1 MSNKPKMT
9 KDTIPEN
16 FTLSLALV
24 DALPV
29 LFFGGSMIL
38 IGLLFGSPLFLIG
51 AALCFWAGAAK
62 VLWKIIVVTKKKNV
76 WWMFL
81 QMRIVMPLGFV
92 LMILAVILNRSAIDL
107 SNVFAAIVSLPSV
120 IFFTIGVIGMVLM
133 AVFVPVSFMK
143 GITGQMFRQ
152 FALCIASSIGLSTL
166 VALTLSPAL
175 CSMILKTGQEEAD
188 FEFIRKFD
196 DWFNSCE
203 AI

>member
-38 IGLLFGSPLFLIG
+38 IGLLFGSPLFMIG

-62 VLWKIIVVTKKKNV
+62 VLWKIIVAAKKKNV

-81 QMRIVMPLGFV
+81 QMRIVMPIGFA
-92 LMILAVILNRSAIDL
+92 LMIFSVILNRNAIDL
-107 SNVFAAIVSLPSV
+107 SAVLAAVVSFPSVLFFAVGLIGMLLMGVFAAKLDSADVRSNWIEQLTNAVV
-120 IFFTIGVIGMVLM
+120 QAAIFV
-133 AVFVPVSFMK
+133 
-143 GITGQMFRQ
+143 GILLLF
-152 FALCIASSIGLSTL
+152 
-166 VALTLSPAL
+166 
-175 CSMILKTGQEEAD
+175 
-188 FEFIRKFD
+188 
-196 DWFNSCE
+196 
-203 AI
+203 

>member
-16 FTLSLALV
+16 FTLSLAFV
-24 DALPV
+24 DSLPV

-81 QMRIVMPLGFV
+81 QMRIVMPIGFL
-92 LMILAVILNRSAIDL
+92 LMLLAVIYSK
-107 SNVFAAIVSLPSV
+107 SLFL
-120 IFFTIGVIGMVLM
+120 IYY
-133 AVFVPVSFMK
+133 
-143 GITGQMFRQ
+143 Q
-152 FALCIASSIGLSTL
+152 
-166 VALTLSPAL
+166 
-175 CSMILKTGQEEAD
+175 KT
-188 FEFIRKFD
+188 
-196 DWFNSCE
+196 
-203 AI
+203 

>member
-62 VLWKIIVVTKKKNV
+62 VLWKIIVVTKKKNI
-76 WWMFL
+76 WCMFL

-92 LMILAVILNRSAIDL
+92 LMILAVILNRNAIDL
-107 SNVFAAIVSLPSV
+107 SAVLAAAISLPSV
-120 IFFTIGVIGMVLM
+120 LFFVVGVIGMVLM
-133 AVFVPVSFMK
+133 GVFAAKLDSADVRSNWIEQLTNAIAQAAIFV
-143 GITGQMFRQ
+143 GILLLF
-152 FALCIASSIGLSTL
+152 
-166 VALTLSPAL
+166 
-175 CSMILKTGQEEAD
+175 
-188 FEFIRKFD
+188 
-196 DWFNSCE
+196 
-203 AI
+203 

>member
-38 IGLLFGSPLFLIG
+38 IGLPFGSPLFLIG

-62 VLWKIIVVTKKKNV
+62 VLWKIIVVTKKKNI

-81 QMRIVMPLGFV
+81 QMRIVMPLGFL
-92 LMILAVILNRSAIDL
+92 LMILAVILNRNAINLSA
-107 SNVFAAIVSLPSV
+107 VFAAVISLPSV
-120 IFFTIGVIGMVLM
+120 LFFAVGVIGMVLM
-133 AVFVPVSFMK
+133 GVFAAKLDSADVRSNWIEQLTNGVAQAAIFV
-143 GITGQMFRQ
+143 GILLLF
-152 FALCIASSIGLSTL
+152 
-166 VALTLSPAL
+166 
-175 CSMILKTGQEEAD
+175 
-188 FEFIRKFD
+188 
-196 DWFNSCE
+196 
-203 AI
+203 

>member
-1 MSNKPKMT
+1 MRSKPKMT
-9 KDTIPEN
+9 KDTIPED

-81 QMRIVMPLGFV
+81 QMRIVMPVGFA
-92 LMILAVILNRSAIDL
+92 LMILSVFLNRSAIDL
-107 SNVFAAIVSLPSV
+107 STAFAAVVSLPSV
-120 IFFTIGVIGMVLM
+120 LFFAAGLFGMVLM
-133 AVFVPVSFMK
+133 GVFAVKLDPADVRSNWIEQLTNAIAQASVFA
-143 GITGQMFRQ
+143 GICF
-152 FALCIASSIGLSTL
+152 LL
-166 VALTLSPAL
+166 
-175 CSMILKTGQEEAD
+175 
-188 FEFIRKFD
+188 
-196 DWFNSCE
+196 
-203 AI
+203 